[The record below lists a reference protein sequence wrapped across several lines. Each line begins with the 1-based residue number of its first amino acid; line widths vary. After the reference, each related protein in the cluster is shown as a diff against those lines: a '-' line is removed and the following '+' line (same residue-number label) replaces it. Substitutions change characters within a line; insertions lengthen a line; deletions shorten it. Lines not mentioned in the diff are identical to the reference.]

1 MLSEERIIRL
11 SDPRERQ
18 QIADFLQR
26 FDLSFDDDVDYTF
39 GLYRG
44 GEIIGTGSL
53 LGKVLRNVAVNPDL
67 QGEGLMSKI
76 ISHLMAEGARR
87 GHYSFQLFTKPDKV
101 KQFELAGFRLVAVA
115 EPYAALLE
123 IGISGIR
130 NFCQQV
136 EAQCA
141 GMPKSGRAALV
152 MNCNPFT
159 LGHRALVEKA
169 ASENE
174 GVILF
179 VVQEDRSVFPFA
191 DRIELVRQGTADLGN
206 VRVVAGGDYIISS
219 ATFPTYF
226 VKGQEALVAQTHLD
240 VTVFAEQIAP
250 ALEIKRRY
258 VGEEPTDLT
267 TRAYNDALAEILPRN
282 GVELIII
289 PRIAKGDQIVSAS
302 KVRQAIKDG
311 EWERISEWIPKSTI
325 AYLQSDQ
332 GLEIVSKIKNE
343 TSK

>member
-1 MLSEERIIRL
+1 MLSEERIVRL
-11 SDPRERQ
+11 SNPQERQ
-18 QIADFLQR
+18 KIADFLHK
-26 FDLSFDDDVDYTF
+26 FDLSFDAEVDYTF
-39 GLYRG
+39 GLYRN
-44 GEIIGTGSL
+44 GEVIGTGSL

-87 GHYSFQLFTKPDKV
+87 GYYGFQLFTKPDKV
-101 KQFELAGFRLVAVA
+101 KQFEMAGFRTVAISS
-115 EPYAALLE
+115 YAALLE
-123 IGISGIR
+123 IGIDGIQSFFNR
-130 NFCQQV
+130 V
-136 EAQCA
+136 ESECA
-141 GMPKSGRAALV
+141 DVPKSSRAALV

-159 LGHRALVEKA
+159 FGHRALVEKA

-191 DRIELVRQGTADLGN
+191 DRIELVRQGTADLKN
-206 VRVVAGGDYIISS
+206 VRVVPGGDYIISS

-226 VKGQEALVAQTHLD
+226 VKGQEALAAQTQLD
-240 VTVFAEQIAP
+240 ATVFAEQIAP
-250 ALEIKRRY
+250 ALGIKRRY

-267 TRAYNDALAEILPRN
+267 TRAYNEALAEILPKS

-302 KVRQAIKDG
+302 KVRQALREDKWDK
-311 EWERISEWIPKSTI
+311 ISEWVPKTTM
-325 AYLQSDQ
+325 AYLESPP
-332 GLEIVSKIKNE
+332 GKIVISEVKK
-343 TSK
+343 